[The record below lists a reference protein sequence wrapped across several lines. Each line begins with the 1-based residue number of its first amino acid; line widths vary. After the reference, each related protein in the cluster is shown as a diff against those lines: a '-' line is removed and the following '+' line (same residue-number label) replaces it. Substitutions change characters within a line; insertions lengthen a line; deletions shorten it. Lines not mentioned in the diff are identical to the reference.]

1 MTRSWNKLYPSLFAA
16 VVAVGCSLP
25 RDRVE
30 RVELLVLPT
39 MYVVDGIDFQTPND
53 AVAAVLAKQPLT
65 VALPACGAM
74 ATKRVAAATEL
85 LRANFGGTITMSVLG
100 DGERGCP
107 GYSS

>member
-1 MTRSWNKLYPSLFAA
+1 MTSDWKKLYPFRFTA
-16 VVAVGCSLP
+16 VVAVGCSVP

-30 RVELLVLPT
+30 RVELLVLPN
-39 MYVVDGIDFQTPND
+39 MYVVDGIDFQTPAD
-53 AVAAVLAKQPLT
+53 AVAAVLAKQPAT

-74 ATKRVAAATEL
+74 ATKRVVAATEL

-100 DGERGCP
+100 QGERGCP

>member
-1 MTRSWNKLYPSLFAA
+1 MTSNWNKLYPSLFAG
-16 VVAVGCSLP
+16 VVAVGCSVP

-30 RVELLVLPT
+30 RVELLVLPN
-39 MYVVDGIDFQTPND
+39 MYVVDGIDFQTPSD
-53 AVAAVLAKQPLT
+53 AVAAVLAKQPAT

-74 ATKRVAAATEL
+74 ATKRVVAATEL

-100 DGERGCP
+100 EGERGCP